1 MEWYL
6 DFYLSPHSRAQELEQ
21 TLTESER
28 TSAEQRKDIASYIGA
43 PASLLVT
50 FLHSQDPENS
60 YIAMCSLRCFL
71 LLHSSFRNNTVAEAS
86 AAQRPSDAHR
96 SSCILHRPT
105 AVSAIFKRCRALAA
119 THPAGRASTHPA
131 CGRIRRGSVLA
142 RRGRL
147 CFWCCGFCKRQSENR
162 RPSALDCRGNELIK
176 CLLVAY
182 FYYNYHMLNAREVVP
197 CILQQLSGAVGVQPL
212 QQRFP
217 RNNAAAAI
225 AASQAYGNTTHGGKL
240 TPWAQCR

>member
-1 MEWYL
+1 M
-6 DFYLSPHSRAQELEQ
+6 RAQELEQ

-50 FLHSQDPENS
+50 FMHSQDPDNS
-60 YIAMCSLRCFL
+60 NVALRSLRCFL

-105 AVSAIFKRCRALAA
+105 AVSAIFKRRRALAA
-119 THPAGRASTHPA
+119 THPACRAATHPACRASTHPA

-162 RPSALDCRGNELIK
+162 RPCA
-176 CLLVAY
+176 
-182 FYYNYHMLNAREVVP
+182 
-197 CILQQLSGAVGVQPL
+197 
-212 QQRFP
+212 
-217 RNNAAAAI
+217 
-225 AASQAYGNTTHGGKL
+225 
-240 TPWAQCR
+240 